1 MKITSTEIAYAE
13 ELANCVVNDPEL
25 KEELDDAVGA
35 AGYRLYDS
43 HFDAEASKYWHLFR
57 EPLNIEVRKCVL
69 SDKEKWAKKI
79 TEKVYLC
86 ALKRLGEIYAEEIA
100 ESAEETKKF
109 WEAEAK
115 KWESVW

>member
-1 MKITSTEIAYAE
+1 
-13 ELANCVVNDPEL
+13 VVNDPEL
-25 KEELDDAVGA
+25 KEKLDAAIGA
-35 AGYRLYDS
+35 AGYRLYDAR
-43 HFDAEASKYWHLFR
+43 FDTEASKNWLMFR

-69 SDKEKWAKKI
+69 SDKEKWAGKI

-109 WEAEAK
+109 QEAEAK
-115 KWESVW
+115 KWETVW